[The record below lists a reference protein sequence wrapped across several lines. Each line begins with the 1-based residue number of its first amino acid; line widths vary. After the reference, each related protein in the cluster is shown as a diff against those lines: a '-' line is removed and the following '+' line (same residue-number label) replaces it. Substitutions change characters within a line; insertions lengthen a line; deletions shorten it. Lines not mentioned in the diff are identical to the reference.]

1 MEYDSTNLEDVY
13 QELTS
18 VARAEAT
25 LLTDMIGGQP
35 AAEDGIRCFAKFQLK
50 LDGEALESAV
60 RRIMEEE
67 IRKDVDVAQPGEE
80 VPEKETYGINV
91 LRRDSDGCAWI
102 GDWQMKAALKCA
114 ASRLGIFTTKRG
126 SKGDIA
132 EVGRVSATGQSLNGD
147 RSHIRILMPD
157 GSPFREHLYT
167 KLMGRVST
175 PQGAKSI
182 IYDAEYAPAGC
193 RFSWELRIP
202 NNRFT
207 EEDIVNMFAMLGQI
221 GIGSARSM
229 ERGKFRIDKLVV
241 NMLPAA
247 QAKSKRRSSAE

>member
-1 MEYDSTNLEDVY
+1 MEYNSTNLEDVY

-35 AAEDGIRCFAKFQLK
+35 ADEDGIRSFAKFKLK
-50 LDGEALESAV
+50 LDGDDLESAV

-67 IRKDVDVAQPGEE
+67 IRKDVDTTPAGGE
-80 VPEKETYGINV
+80 VGEKETYGINV
-91 LRRDSDGCAWI
+91 LRRDGDDCAWI
-102 GDWQMKAALKCA
+102 GDWQLKAALKCA
-114 ASRLGIFTTKRG
+114 ASRLGIFVAKRG

-132 EVGRVSATGQSLNGD
+132 EVGRVSATGQSLDGD
-147 RSHIRILMPD
+147 RAHIRILTTD

-167 KLMGRVST
+167 NLMGRVST

-182 IYDAEYAPAGC
+182 TYDAEYAPAGC

-202 NNRFT
+202 NDKFS
-207 EEDIVNMFAMLGQI
+207 EEDIVNIFAMLGQV
-221 GIGSARSM
+221 GVGSARAL
-229 ERGKFRIDKLVV
+229 EHGKFRIDKLIV

-247 QAKSKRRSSAE
+247 QAKAKKKG